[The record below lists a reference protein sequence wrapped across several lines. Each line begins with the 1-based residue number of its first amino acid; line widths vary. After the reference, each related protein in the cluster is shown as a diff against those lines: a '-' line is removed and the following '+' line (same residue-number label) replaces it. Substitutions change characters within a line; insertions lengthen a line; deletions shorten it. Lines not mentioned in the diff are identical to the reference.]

1 MGMESPTL
9 FHDSAKATKQDAK
22 CTYEYVKEYILLQV
36 SIRFRRSLLRNRE
49 CFYELTLKREHT
61 IPFFSQN
68 RKRWNMGICAKSHA
82 C

>member
-36 SIRFRRSLLRNRE
+36 SIGFRRSLQ
-49 CFYELTLKREHT
+49 TLSEKPRM
-61 IPFFSQN
+61 FL
-68 RKRWNMGICAKSHA
+68 
-82 C
+82 